1 MKNDVV
7 RKKKGKNKRKQEK
20 WILYLK
26 GNYDLYLFLL
36 PAITVLF
43 VFSYLPIYGIV
54 LAFKDYS
61 VSKGIL
67 GSTWVGW
74 KHFSRFFS
82 SAYFPVLMKNTLMLS
97 LYSLTVGFPFPI
109 ILALLLNTIRV
120 KWFKKTVQMVTYA
133 PNFISTVVMCGMVL
147 LFLSPRAGMVNRLL
161 GVFGK
166 EPVNFMA
173 YASFFPHIYVWSGVW
188 QTAGWNS
195 VIYFAALSGISPQL
209 HEAAMID
216 GATRLQRILHIDLP
230 GILPTAIILLILNMG
245 SIMSVGYE
253 KVFLLQN
260 NTNIASSEIIATYVY
275 KMGILNNDISFST
288 AVGLFNSVINLVLLV
303 VVNSVSKKLSEN
315 SLW

>member
-7 RKKKGKNKRKQEK
+7 SKKKGKNKKKQEK
-20 WILYLK
+20 WVLYLK

-36 PAITVLF
+36 PAIAVLF
-43 VFSYLPIYGIV
+43 IFSYLPIYGVV

-67 GSTWVGW
+67 GSTWVGL
-74 KHFSRFFS
+74 KHFTRFFS
-82 SAYFPVLMKNTLMLS
+82 SAYFPVLMKNTLLLS
-97 LYSLTVGFPFPI
+97 LYSLAVGFPFPI
-109 ILALLLNTIRV
+109 ILALLLNTIRA

-147 LFLSPRAGMVNRLL
+147 LFLSSRAGMVNKLL

-216 GATRLQRILHIDLP
+216 GASRLQRILHIDVP

>member
-1 MKNDVV
+1 MENVLSE
-7 RKKKGKNKRKQEK
+7 KKKRTGKRKWEK
-20 WILYLK
+20 GILYFK

-36 PAITVLF
+36 PAVVVIF
-43 VFSYLPIYGIV
+43 IFSYLPIYGIV

-82 SAYFPVLMKNTLMLS
+82 SAYFPVLMKNTLLLS
-97 LYSLTVGFPFPI
+97 LYSLAVGFPFPI
-109 ILALLLNTIRV
+109 ILALLLNTIKV

-133 PNFISTVVMCGMVL
+133 PNFISTVVMCGMII
-147 LFLSPRAGMVNRLL
+147 LFLSPRAGMINKLL
-161 GVFGK
+161 GLFGK
-166 EPVNFMA
+166 NPVNFMA

-195 VIYFAALSGISPQL
+195 VIYFAALSGISPEL

-216 GATRLQRILHIDLP
+216 GASRLQRILHIDLP
-230 GILPTAIILLILNMG
+230 GIIPTAVILLILNMG

-253 KVFLLQN
+253 KVYLLQN

-288 AVGLFNSVINLVLLV
+288 AVGLFNSVINLVLLI
-303 VVNSVSKKLSEN
+303 VVNSISRKLSEN

>member
-1 MKNDVV
+1 
-7 RKKKGKNKRKQEK
+7 
-20 WILYLK
+20 
-26 GNYDLYLFLL
+26 
-36 PAITVLF
+36 
-43 VFSYLPIYGIV
+43 
-54 LAFKDYS
+54 
-61 VSKGIL
+61 
-67 GSTWVGW
+67 
-74 KHFSRFFS
+74 
-82 SAYFPVLMKNTLMLS
+82 MKNTLLLS
-97 LYSLTVGFPFPI
+97 LYSLAVGFPFPI
-109 ILALLLNTIRV
+109 ILALLLNTIRA

-147 LFLSPRAGMVNRLL
+147 LFLSPRAGMVNKLL

-216 GATRLQRILHIDLP
+216 GASRLQRILHIDVP

>member
-97 LYSLTVGFPFPI
+97 LYSLAVGFPFPI